1 MKYRYGWKSAEM
13 IHYYSEF
20 MGMKDTITDEDML
33 IDTTKAEIQQMLQK
47 EQQKVAI
54 LQEQLM
60 SQKQD
65 TDQRIKQLEAMMLQK
80 FAEQFS
86 Q

>member
-1 MKYRYGWKSAEM
+1 M

-33 IDTTKAEIQQMLQK
+33 IDTTKVEIQQMLQK

-54 LQEQLM
+54 LQEQM
-60 SQKQD
+60 ECQKKD
-65 TDQRIKQLEAMMLQK
+65 TDERIKQLEALMLQK
-80 FAEQFS
+80 FADHFS
-86 Q
+86 